1 MKSSSL
7 YVLQCED
14 FFKVGISKV
23 FDYRFNTISNAT
35 PFSVDVVHVID
46 FELHADTKIA
56 ERIAH
61 QQLFDMGQHIRLEW
75 FKGPKST
82 VIQVCEQ
89 AAKIAK
95 HEGRLRKLTIEAK
108 AMHMLAICKPNVIEN
123 LTGILQER
131 IIEVSGGSKLQ
142 EHELLKINTLWEP
155 ING

>member
-46 FELHADTKIA
+46 FEIHADTKMA

-61 QQLFDMGQHIRLEW
+61 QQLFDMGQHVRLEW
-75 FKGPKST
+75 FKGPKSIL
-82 VIQVCEQ
+82 IQVCEQ
-89 AAKIAK
+89 AAEIAK
-95 HEGRLRKLTIEAK
+95 HKGRLRKSTIEAK
-108 AMHMLAICKPNVIEN
+108 AMHMLAICKPDVVEN
-123 LTGILQER
+123 LTGVSQDR
-131 IIEVSGGSKLQ
+131 IIEILNGSKMQ

-155 ING
+155 SNG

>member
-7 YVLQCED
+7 YVLKCED

-23 FDYRFNTISNAT
+23 FDHRFNTISNAT
-35 PFSVDVVHVID
+35 PFAVDVVHVIE
-46 FELHADTKIA
+46 FESHTDTKTA

-61 QQLFDMGQHIRLEW
+61 QQLFDMGQHVRLEW

-82 VIQVCEQ
+82 VIQVCED
-89 AAKIAK
+89 AAGISK
-95 HEGRLRKLTIEAK
+95 HKGRLRKSTIEAK
-108 AMHMLAICKPNVIEN
+108 AMNMLAICKPDVVEK
-123 LTGILQER
+123 LTGVSQDR
-131 IIEVSGGSKLQ
+131 IIEVLSGSKMQ

>member
-46 FELHADTKIA
+46 FEIHADTKMA

-61 QQLFDMGQHIRLEW
+61 QQLSDMGHHAKLEW

-82 VIQVCEQ
+82 VIQICEQ
-89 AAKIAK
+89 AAEIAK
-95 HEGRLRKLTIEAK
+95 HKGRLRELTIEAK
-108 AMHMLAICKPNVIEN
+108 AMHMLAICKPDVVEN
-123 LTGILQER
+123 LTGISQER

-142 EHELLKINTLWEP
+142 EHELLKINALWEP